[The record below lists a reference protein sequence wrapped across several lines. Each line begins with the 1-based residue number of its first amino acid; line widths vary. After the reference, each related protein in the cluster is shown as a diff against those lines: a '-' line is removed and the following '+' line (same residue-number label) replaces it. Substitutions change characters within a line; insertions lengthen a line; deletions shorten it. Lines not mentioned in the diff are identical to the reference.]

1 MPKAQDRHP
10 LGQHARLVGLLG
22 WPVAHSV
29 SPQMHNAAFQE
40 AGMACLYAA
49 LAVPPHLVG
58 QAITGLNALGF
69 VGANVTIPH
78 KEAVMAH
85 LDEIG
90 PSARLVG
97 AVNTIVAHA
106 DGRLV
111 GHNTDGPGFVA
122 LLAEHGITAE
132 GRRAVILG
140 AGGAARAVA
149 VHLALAG
156 CTQVA
161 VLARTLRRAQELIA
175 LVQAA
180 VAGEQPAPRLLAL
193 PESGL
198 DADRVL
204 AAADIVVNCTPQG
217 MDPEVAATPL
227 PQIDRLPVGCAV
239 VDTIYRPAQTRLLRE
254 AQARGLPAIG
264 GLGML
269 VHQGALSWE
278 YWFGR
283 RGPAGVM
290 LAAARRAVEERQ

>member
-1 MPKAQDRHP
+1 
-10 LGQHARLVGLLG
+10 
-22 WPVAHSV
+22 
-29 SPQMHNAAFQE
+29 MHNAAFKE
-40 AGMACLYAA
+40 AGMNCYYAA

-58 QAITGLNALGF
+58 PAVIGLNALGF

-85 LDEIG
+85 LDEVG

-111 GHNTDGPGFVA
+111 GHNTDGPGFLA
-122 LLAEHGITAE
+122 LLAEHGILAE

-156 CTQVA
+156 AAQVA
-161 VLARTLRRAQELIA
+161 VLARTVSRAAELLK

-180 VAGEQPAPRLLAL
+180 VAGEHHPEPRLLAL
-193 PESGL
+193 SESGL
-198 DADRVL
+198 EAERVL
-204 AAADIVVNCTPQG
+204 AAADIVVNCTPLG
-217 MDPEVAATPL
+217 MDPEVGATPL
-227 PQIDRLPVGCAV
+227 PRIDLLPAGCAV

-254 AQARGLPAIG
+254 AQGRGLPAIG

-283 RGPAGVM
+283 RGPVGVM
-290 LAAARRAVEERQ
+290 LAAARRAVEERT

>member
-140 AGGAARAVA
+140 AGGAAPAGGGGPAPPPGPPGA
-149 VHLALAG
+149 VHAPAP
-156 CTQVA
+156 
-161 VLARTLRRAQELIA
+161 RRAPAFIA